1 MLEVN
6 NVNAFYGSAQV
17 LHDVSLRVGEGEF
30 VVCLGANGHGKSTIL
45 KTICGLVTSASGSIK
60 YRGKEISKLPSQI
73 LVEMGIVYIAQDRHL
88 FPYMTVLENLK
99 LGAYNTRAQPK
110 AAENLEYVFQLFPRL
125 KERKNQRAGTLSG
138 GEGRM
143 VAIGRGIMANAEFL
157 ALDEPSLGLAP
168 SLEAEVFKK
177 IYDIHKRGTTILLVE
192 QDVTKALE
200 HAERGY
206 LVEHG
211 RIVFE
216 GNKKQILSDK
226 HVKTAYLGI

>member
-177 IYDIHKRGTTILLVE
+177 IYDIHKRGITILLVE
-192 QDVTKALE
+192 QDVSKALE

-211 RIVFE
+211 RIAFE